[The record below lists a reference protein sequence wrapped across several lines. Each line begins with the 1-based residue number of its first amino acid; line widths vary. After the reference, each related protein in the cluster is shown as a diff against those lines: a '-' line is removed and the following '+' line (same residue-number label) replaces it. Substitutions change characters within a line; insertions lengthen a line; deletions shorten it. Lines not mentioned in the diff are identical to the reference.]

1 MLLAVL
7 KGFGNYAAIVL
18 VSLNY
23 APSIE
28 LCLLVFEPNKG

>member
-7 KGFGNYAAIVL
+7 KGFGNYAAIVF

-23 APSIE
+23 VRSLHLNYAP
-28 LCLLVFEPNKG
+28 